1 MERNIDVVI
10 VGAGQAGLAVSYH
23 LGELGIGHVVLE
35 RGEVGESWRTQRWD
49 SFHLNT
55 PNWANGLPGLE
66 LDPDRPH
73 AFAHRDELVA
83 FLERYVRT
91 FDLPVLPQTQV
102 HRVQRRPEGGYSV
115 HTDDESLRAQA
126 VVLASGAM
134 SRPRVPSMAH
144 RLPAGVTSLS
154 AGEYRSA
161 HELPDGAVVVVGTGQ
176 SGCQIA
182 EDLLEDGRRV
192 FVCAS
197 RVARCPRVYRGRD
210 ILAWWRDMG
219 FLDVR
224 LEELEDPS
232 VQFAAQPQVSGTDG
246 GHTVSLQ
253 SLARDGATLLGRVED
268 VGHYGL
274 TLSDDLLDSI
284 DFADEKADFFKSEID
299 TWIERQGL
307 DVEEP
312 EPDPGEPPLPD
323 LWGSERLRTLDIQG
337 EDVASVIWCTGF
349 DADWSWVEVD
359 VFDPQG
365 RPKHRGGVTD
375 AAGLYF
381 AGLPWLSKRK
391 SGILYGVPEDAAR
404 IVGHI
409 RSHVLDHEVA

>member
-1 MERNIDVVI
+1 MDRHLDVVI
-10 VGAGQAGLAVSYH
+10 IGAGQAGLAVSYH
-23 LGELGIGHVVLE
+23 LRALGIDHVVFE
-35 RGEVGESWRTQRWD
+35 RGEVGESWRSQRWD

-66 LDPDRPH
+66 FDPDRPDD
-73 AFAHRDELVA
+73 FAHRGEVVS
-83 FLERYVRT
+83 FFERYVRS
-91 FDLPVLPQTQV
+91 FDLPVSPLTPV
-102 HRVQRRPEGGYSV
+102 HRVQRRGEGGYSV
-115 HTDDESLRAQA
+115 HTDDGSTRAHA

-134 SRPRVPSMAH
+134 SRSRVPSMAY
-144 RLPAGVTSLS
+144 RLPTDLMSIA

-161 HELPDGAVVVVGTGQ
+161 HDLPNGAAVVVGTGQ

-182 EDLLEDGRRV
+182 EDLLQDGRRV

-219 FLDVR
+219 FLDVG

-232 VQFAAQPQVSGTDG
+232 MQFAAQPQVSGTEG

-253 SLARDGATLLGRVED
+253 SLARDGATLLGRVD
-268 VGHYGL
+268 DAGRHGL
-274 TLSDDLLDSI
+274 TLSDDLRDSI
-284 DFADEKADFFKSEID
+284 AFADQKAELFKSEID
-299 TWIERQGL
+299 AWIDRQGL
-307 DVEEP
+307 VVEDP

-323 LWGSERLRTLDIQG
+323 LWGSDRLRTLDLRG
-337 EDVASVIWCTGF
+337 EDVSSIIWCTGF
-349 DADWSWVEVD
+349 DANWSWVEVD
-359 VFDPQG
+359 VFDPHG
-365 RPKHRGGVTD
+365 RPKHQGGVTD
-375 AAGLYF
+375 SRGLYF

-409 RSHVLDHEVA
+409 RRHVLDREAV